1 MVVFSPHRLALS
13 LVVLVLIL
21 GCGQPRPP
29 AAPPRTTS
37 VADRA
42 SSPPAIARVASEPAP
57 SSATAP
63 IRFVDAT
70 EAARIGFVH
79 TDGSSG
85 RRYLV
90 EPLSAGVATFDYDGD
105 GRIDL
110 YLPNGAALPGAEPG
124 DSESP
129 PRHALCR
136 NLGAGVFRDVSL
148 AAGIDCRDYGLGVV
162 AGDVDEDG
170 FADLFLTTFGAKRL
184 FRNLGDGS

>member
-1 MVVFSPHRLALS
+1 LESDA
-13 LVVLVLIL
+13 
-21 GCGQPRPP
+21 
-29 AAPPRTTS
+29 
-37 VADRA
+37 
-42 SSPPAIARVASEPAP
+42 
-57 SSATAP
+57 AP
-63 IRFVDAT
+63 IRFIDAT
-70 EAARIGFVH
+70 KTSGIGFVH

-110 YLPNGAALPGAEPG
+110 YFPNGALLPGAEPG

-136 NLGAGVFRDVSL
+136 NLGAGVFGDVSL

-162 AGDVDEDG
+162 AGDIDEDG

-184 FRNLGDGS
+184 FRNLGDGTFVDAT